1 LYTDHFAVEAVDIH
15 QKVKCQGSMGKG
27 KARPRGY
34 HTSKQVIKLIDD
46 EIDHTLAVWFRNHM
60 GRVCSRGHAPYTPMV
75 NTTVRKLD
83 HEMVLPLLLL
93 IRYVLL

>member
-46 EIDHTLAVWFRNHM
+46 EIDHTLAVCASGIIWVVYARQATRCTHPWSTQQLEN
-60 GRVCSRGHAPYTPMV
+60 
-75 NTTVRKLD
+75 
-83 HEMVLPLLLL
+83 
-93 IRYVLL
+93 

>member
-15 QKVKCQGSMGKG
+15 QKVKCQGSMGEG

-46 EIDHTLAVWFRNHM
+46 EIDHTLAVCASGIIWVVYAVHTHGQHN
-60 GRVCSRGHAPYTPMV
+60 S
-75 NTTVRKLD
+75 
-83 HEMVLPLLLL
+83 
-93 IRYVLL
+93 